1 MGTIVVDTCVYKIKE
16 TFMKNYESEH
26 YSKETYAQNFKIK
39 SQKVS
44 STTLF
49 VVEWGPLLP

>member
-1 MGTIVVDTCVYKIKE
+1 MGTIGVDTCVYKIKE

-26 YSKETYAQNFKIK
+26 YSKETYGQSFKMEGH
-39 SQKVS
+39 KVS

-49 VVEWGPLLP
+49 VVVWGLPLL

>member
-49 VVEWGPLLP
+49 LVEWGPPLP